1 MITCGRTAVCTCM
14 WEHVCACV
22 PACVCVH
29 VCVPV
34 RVYIYRHA
42 LAALCVH
49 AHGHACMCM
58 HGCARMCMCVH
69 VCPHIHAPTAVHVCY
84 PNVKV
89 LCPAPAQELCSIGI
103 IYKGSAPR
111 KPAHVAPWWIFLAN
125 IWALW
130 LACQVY
136 RIKRIYRRSNPHKEK
151 NVFSSLFTSRD
162 MPMFRLP
169 KHMNVTFYRVSR
181 V

>member
-1 MITCGRTAVCTCM
+1 M
-14 WEHVCACV
+14 CACV

-111 KPAHVAPWWIFLAN
+111 KPAHVAP
-125 IWALW
+125 
-130 LACQVY
+130 
-136 RIKRIYRRSNPHKEK
+136 
-151 NVFSSLFTSRD
+151 
-162 MPMFRLP
+162 
-169 KHMNVTFYRVSR
+169 
-181 V
+181 